1 MSGRFALLEKISAE
15 LRRSDNLLLSLCRKI
30 TCYCWSIV
38 GNLKHELDV
47 VALKSARMSK
57 TQLNTGR
64 VQVGD
69 LREVA
74 RLELLEL
81 LDRLLFSSSSEKLNF
96 FSRRFPGTKALVWD
110 SALTGPLGLIAEYQ
124 HLKEHEVKLF

>member
-1 MSGRFALLEKISAE
+1 M
-15 LRRSDNLLLSLCRKI
+15 
-30 TCYCWSIV
+30 

-81 LDRLLFSSSSEKLNF
+81 LDRLF
-96 FSRRFPGTKALVWD
+96 FYLQQKN
-110 SALTGPLGLIAEYQ
+110 
-124 HLKEHEVKLF
+124 

>member
-1 MSGRFALLEKISAE
+1 M
-15 LRRSDNLLLSLCRKI
+15 
-30 TCYCWSIV
+30 

-96 FSRRFPGTKALVWD
+96 FPAGSLVPKLLYGIPPSQAPSDLLLSISTSRNMR
-110 SALTGPLGLIAEYQ
+110 
-124 HLKEHEVKLF
+124 

>member
-1 MSGRFALLEKISAE
+1 M
-15 LRRSDNLLLSLCRKI
+15 
-30 TCYCWSIV
+30 

-81 LDRLLFSSSSEKLNF
+81 LDRLLFLSSSEKLNF
-96 FSRRFPGTKALVWD
+96 FPAGFLVPKLLYGILPLQAHSDLLLSISTSRNMR
-110 SALTGPLGLIAEYQ
+110 
-124 HLKEHEVKLF
+124 

>member
-1 MSGRFALLEKISAE
+1 M
-15 LRRSDNLLLSLCRKI
+15 D
-30 TCYCWSIV
+30 
-38 GNLKHELDV
+38 NLKHELDV

-57 TQLNTGR
+57 IQLNTGR

-81 LDRLLFSSSSEKLNF
+81 LDR
-96 FSRRFPGTKALVWD
+96 
-110 SALTGPLGLIAEYQ
+110 
-124 HLKEHEVKLF
+124 

>member
-1 MSGRFALLEKISAE
+1 
-15 LRRSDNLLLSLCRKI
+15 
-30 TCYCWSIV
+30 
-38 GNLKHELDV
+38 
-47 VALKSARMSK
+47 MSK

-81 LDRLLFSSSSEKLNF
+81 LDRFLLPIFGILSCTAGKYPGFLVLKLLCGTQRLQDHLVSLRSTNT
-96 FSRRFPGTKALVWD
+96 SRNMR
-110 SALTGPLGLIAEYQ
+110 
-124 HLKEHEVKLF
+124 

>member
-1 MSGRFALLEKISAE
+1 M
-15 LRRSDNLLLSLCRKI
+15 
-30 TCYCWSIV
+30 
-38 GNLKHELDV
+38 GNLNHELDV

-124 HLKEHEVKLF
+124 HLKEHEVKLS

>member
-1 MSGRFALLEKISAE
+1 M
-15 LRRSDNLLLSLCRKI
+15 DNLK
-30 TCYCWSIV
+30 Y
-38 GNLKHELDV
+38 ELDV

-96 FSRRFPGTKALVWD
+96 FTAGFLVPKLLYGIPPLQAPSDLLLSISTSRNMR
-110 SALTGPLGLIAEYQ
+110 
-124 HLKEHEVKLF
+124 

>member
-1 MSGRFALLEKISAE
+1 M
-15 LRRSDNLLLSLCRKI
+15 D
-30 TCYCWSIV
+30 
-38 GNLKHELDV
+38 NLKHELDV

-96 FSRRFPGTKALVWD
+96 FPQVSW
-110 SALTGPLGLIAEYQ
+110 YQ
-124 HLKEHEVKLF
+124 SSCMGFRPYRPPRTYC